1 MNMLFSK
8 STLVATFA
16 FAWALAVRADALP
29 NLIRNAGFEKPG
41 AKPGASAWAE
51 WTGAGFEFGAA
62 VLLFF
67 LLGSFLDA
75 RWGTQPW
82 LTVAG
87 AFVGIVAGT
96 YLLIRPALRSKPTD
110 KPPREL
116 KRP

>member
-1 MNMLFSK
+1 MPERDS
-8 STLVATFA
+8 SPPE
-16 FAWALAVRADALP
+16 RAQPPDP
-29 NLIRNAGFEKPG
+29 GGEVEPDPG

-82 LTVAG
+82 LTVVG

-110 KPPREL
+110 KPPRDL